1 MAAVSCRAK
10 EAVAATQETPKSTSQ
25 VRTAPVVGVVLI
37 AIGASFWGIDGAL
50 RARLVDASGPAWS
63 TWTIVLYEHL
73 ILTVT
78 VAALLWR
85 ERGQLRA
92 LDRRGWGSLLVIA
105 WGGSALATLAFTQ
118 AFREGGNPD
127 VVVLLQKTQPL
138 WAMGAALFVVGE
150 RPRPAIAGFLV
161 PAGLGTYLLSF
172 GTLSPGDALHDPQG
186 QAAVLALVAA
196 ALWGSAT
203 AFGRRALRQIDWRML
218 TAMRFALALPLLA
231 VIAAWEGALAP
242 PAGVPAGD
250 WVRLPAIALIPGL
263 AAILLYYRGLRTTPA
278 PVATL
283 AELAFPATAL
293 IVNYVF
299 LGATLDGSQLLG
311 FGLLW
316 VTIALLHWLPVRVP
330 AAPAPR
336 PAASRA

>member
-1 MAAVSCRAK
+1 M
-10 EAVAATQETPKSTSQ
+10 
-25 VRTAPVVGVVLI
+25 RTAPVVGVALI

-50 RARLVDASGPAWS
+50 RSRLVDATGPAWS
-63 TWTIVLYEHL
+63 TWTIVLYEHA
-73 ILTVT
+73 ILTAT
-78 VAALLWR
+78 VAILLWR

-92 LDRRGWGSLLVIA
+92 LDRWGWASLIVIA

-138 WAMGAALFVVGE
+138 WAIGMALVVVRE
-150 RPRPAIAGFLV
+150 RPRPAVAGFLV
-161 PAGLGTYLLSF
+161 PAALGTYLLSF
-172 GTLSPGDALHDPQG
+172 GTLAPTDAVHDPHA
-186 QAAVLALVAA
+186 QAALLALVAA

-218 TAMRFALALPLLA
+218 TAMRFALALPLLL
-231 VIAAWEGALAP
+231 VIAASQDALAP

-299 LGATLDGSQLLG
+299 LNATLDGSQLDG
-311 FGLLW
+311 FALLW
-316 VTIALLHWLPVRVP
+316 LTIALLHWLPVRMP
-330 AAPAPR
+330 APPAPAPQ
-336 PAASRA
+336 PAPSRA